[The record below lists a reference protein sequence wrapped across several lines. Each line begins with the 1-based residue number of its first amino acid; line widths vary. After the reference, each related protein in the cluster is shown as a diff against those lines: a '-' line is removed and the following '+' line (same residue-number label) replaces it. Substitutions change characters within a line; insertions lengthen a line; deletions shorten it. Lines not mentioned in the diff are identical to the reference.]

1 MQKLIQV
8 LWPSFLVAAVVEAVF
23 FTVIDP
29 QALYLL
35 GEPVHYDPLTTYSI
49 GFLAFWLICAAICAE
64 RMSEKKPTLSAI
76 RWSKS
81 RLW

>member
-35 GEPVHYDPLTTYSI
+35 GEPVHYDPLKTYSI
-49 GFLAFWLICAAICAE
+49 GFLAFWLICAA
-64 RMSEKKPTLSAI
+64 SSLTTLYFQRTADEI
-76 RWSKS
+76 NHPEAH
-81 RLW
+81 